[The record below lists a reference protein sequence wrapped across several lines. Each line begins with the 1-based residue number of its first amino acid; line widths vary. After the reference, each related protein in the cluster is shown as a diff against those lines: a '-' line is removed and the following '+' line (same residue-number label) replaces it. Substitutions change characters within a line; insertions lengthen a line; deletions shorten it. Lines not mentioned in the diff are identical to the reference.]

1 MSTWKGDKVQ
11 YASIE
16 NEKKKTPNETK
27 KENEK
32 KTTKIILFIFEWM
45 RQSLHKSVVIDSLL
59 NICLWNISTVIILI

>member
-45 RQSLHKSVVIDSLL
+45 R
-59 NICLWNISTVIILI
+59 